1 MYHNLY
7 YYILKEREKL
17 IMSINI
23 NDIVYNYE
31 DEELDDIEYLEIMNY
46 KEFSRKDDINNN
58 LFELFSNK
66 NNIGDISKYFGNIIN
81 DNDYK
86 HGKTKDYVELY
97 EYRKKANQITDLIFN
112 IIKNTDDNNGN
123 LLDYDNY
130 I

>member
-66 NNIGDISKYFGNIIN
+66 NNIGDISKYFG
-81 DNDYK
+81 K
-86 HGKTKDYVELY
+86 
-97 EYRKKANQITDLIFN
+97 LIS
-112 IIKNTDDNNGN
+112 I
-123 LLDYDNY
+123 
-130 I
+130 